1 MTRDEAR
8 EFARIV
14 QAYAD
19 GKQIQCESFD
29 GRGEW
34 IDLGEDACLNA
45 WARYRIKPEPREGW
59 MVDGGAI
66 PFRIF
71 GSHEA
76 ARQYAAAIGNE
87 RPPIVR
93 MREVME

>member
-19 GKQIQCESFD
+19 GSVIQCFHSDGQWYEVKDPRFD
-29 GRGEW
+29 KAVE
-34 IDLGEDACLNA
+34 
-45 WARYRIKPEPREGW
+45 RYRIKPEPREGW

-87 RPPIVR
+87 RPLIVR